1 MRTPLR
7 SALAVL
13 GLALALVPL
22 QGCGLAQRYSNS
34 GSSGGSGDATLVVV
48 NRGSQSVYSLQ
59 ASSCS
64 NSNWGADHLGNSV
77 ISPGSSKSFSLTPG
91 CWDFRADYDSNHSN
105 GNERIQRN
113 VRIGGGSSWTWT
125 VSN

>member
-1 MRTPLR
+1 MFTPRLR
-7 SALAVL
+7 PVLAAL
-13 GLALALVPL
+13 GLGLTLLPL
-22 QGCGLAQRYSNS
+22 QGCGLTNRYVNR
-34 GSSGGSGDATLVVV
+34 GGGSGDATLVVV

-64 NSNWGADHLGNSV
+64 DSNWGADQLGSSV
-77 ISPGSSKSFSLTPG
+77 IGPGSSKSFTLTPG

-113 VRIGGGSSWTWT
+113 IRIGAGSSWTWT
-125 VSN
+125 VGN

>member
-1 MRTPLR
+1 MRTPRLR

-13 GLALALVPL
+13 GLAATLVPL
-22 QGCGLAQRYSNS
+22 QGCGLTQRYA
-34 GSSGGSGDATLVVV
+34 SGGGGGGATLVVV

-64 NSNWGADHLGNSV
+64 DSNWGEDHLGSSV
-77 ISPGSSKSFSLTPG
+77 IRPGATKSFTLTPG

-113 VRIGGGSSWTWT
+113 VRIGAGSSWTWT
-125 VSN
+125 VG